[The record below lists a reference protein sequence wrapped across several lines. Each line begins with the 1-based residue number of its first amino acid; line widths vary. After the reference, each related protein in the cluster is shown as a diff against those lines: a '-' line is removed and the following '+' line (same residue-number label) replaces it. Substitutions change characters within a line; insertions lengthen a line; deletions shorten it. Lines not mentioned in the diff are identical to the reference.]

1 MQSKMKNIF
10 NKSVIFTLVACVFS
24 CADLEERPVGLLAPE
39 SLFNTSRDVE
49 VAIFGAYGWIAT
61 ERLYGRQFVTALM
74 LRGDMVDIGDR
85 GTPAERQ
92 QVNDFNMDDNNAMVR
107 TFWPVWYQ
115 VVSAANAAIAGAESL
130 GAAENEINPL
140 IAEARFIRAFSYY
153 HLVRVFGD
161 IPYIDYFID
170 NPESVQELA
179 KTPEAQVYEGIIADL
194 EFAKEWLPDMQP
206 SGVRSRATKGTA
218 ASYLSSVFLTLE
230 NYQRAYEEAKWV
242 IDNKDRFGYALESD
256 YQDLFRAEMA
266 DNLNETIFT
275 VDFLGQQSGGGG
287 ANDDIMGSMT
297 GIRGADEL
305 GWSVNV
311 PSIQVY
317 NTWDARDYRKQ
328 VSFADSALVKGVL
341 QPYTIFQNTQR
352 PHIAKYR
359 RFPGVSNSEGRDT
372 DHNYIAFRYA
382 EVLLIAAEALA
393 EVNGGPN
400 AESIGYVNEVRAR
413 ARNWDGNT
421 TSFPED
427 VQPGLSQAQF
437 IDLVLE
443 ERRLEL
449 AFEFKRWYDIKRRKL
464 GEEVFKGPNSLEP
477 HSGFDAS
484 RDYLMPLP
492 RVELDVNPNL
502 APQNPGY

>member
-1 MQSKMKNIF
+1 MKKTV
-10 NKSVIFTLVACVFS
+10 NKAIVSTLAACMFS
-24 CADLEERPVGLLAPE
+24 CGDLEERPIGILAPE
-39 SLFNTSRDVE
+39 SLFNSSRDVE

-61 ERLYGRQFVTALM
+61 ERLYGRQFVSALM

-130 GAAENEINPL
+130 DAPENEINPL
-140 IAEARFIRAFSYY
+140 VAEARFIRAFSYY
-153 HLVRVFGD
+153 HLVRTFGD
-161 IPYIDYFID
+161 IPYIDYFIN
-170 NPESVQELA
+170 NPESVNEMG

-206 SGVRSRATKGTA
+206 SGVRSRASKGTA

-230 NYQRAYEEAKWV
+230 NYPRAYQEAKWV
-242 IDNKDRFGYALESD
+242 IDNKDRFGYALEAD
-256 YQDLFRAEMA
+256 FQDLFRAELA

-275 VDFLGQQSGGGG
+275 VDFLGQQSGAGG
-287 ANDDIMGSMT
+287 ANDDIMAAMT

-305 GWSVNV
+305 GWSVTV
-311 PSIQVY
+311 PSQQVY
-317 NTWDARDYRKQ
+317 DTWDARDYRKR
-328 VSFADSALVKGVL
+328 VSFADSALVEGVM
-341 QPYTIFQNTQR
+341 QPYTVFQNTKR

-359 RFPGVSNSEGRDT
+359 RFPGVSNAEGRYS

-393 EVNGGPN
+393 EVNGGPD
-400 AESIGYVNEVRAR
+400 AESMGYVNEVRVR
-413 ARNWDGNT
+413 ARNWDGVAA
-421 TSFPED
+421 SFPED
-427 VQPGLSQAQF
+427 VAPGLDQGQF

-449 AFEFKRWYDIKRRKL
+449 AFEFKRWYDIKRRRM
-464 GEEVFKGPNSLEP
+464 GDVAFKGPDSLEP
-477 HSGFDAS
+477 QSGFDAS

>member
-1 MQSKMKNIF
+1 MKKIL
-10 NKSVIFTLVACVFS
+10 NKVIIFTLTACMVG
-24 CADLEERPVGLLAPE
+24 CADLEERPIGLLAPE
-39 SLFNTSRDVE
+39 SLFNTPRDVE

-115 VVSAANAAIAGAESL
+115 VVSAANAAIAGAEVL
-130 GAAENEINPL
+130 EAGAEINPL
-140 IAEARFIRAFSYY
+140 IAEARFIRAFTYY
-153 HLVRVFGD
+153 HLVRTFGD

-170 NPESVQELA
+170 NPESVKELT
-179 KTPEAQVYEGIIADL
+179 KTPQAQVYEGIIADL

-206 SGVRSRATKGTA
+206 SGVRSRASKGTA
-218 ASYLSSVFLTLE
+218 ASYLASVFLTLE
-230 NYQRAYEEAKWV
+230 DYQRAYSEAKWV

-256 YQDLFRAEMA
+256 FQDLYRAEMA
-266 DNLNETIFT
+266 DNLSETIFT
-275 VDFLGQQSGGGG
+275 IDFLGQQSGDGG

-305 GWSVNV
+305 GWSVTV
-311 PSIQVY
+311 PSMQVY
-317 NTWDARDYRKQ
+317 NTWDPRDYRKR
-328 VSFADSALVKGVL
+328 VSFADSALIEGVL
-341 QPYTIFQNTQR
+341 QPYTVFQNTQR
-352 PHIAKYR
+352 PHIAKFR
-359 RFPGVSNSEGRDT
+359 RFPGVSNSEGRYS
-372 DHNYIAFRYA
+372 DHNYIALRYA

-393 EVNGGPN
+393 EVNGGPD
-400 AESIGYVNEVRAR
+400 AESIGYVNEIRAR
-413 ARNWDGNT
+413 ARNWDGVS

-427 VQPGLSQAQF
+427 VAPGLNQTQF
-437 IDLVLE
+437 INLVLD
-443 ERRLEL
+443 ERRIEL

-464 GEEVFKGPNSLEP
+464 GEEVFKGLNSLEP
-477 HSGFDAS
+477 HTEFNPS

>member
-1 MQSKMKNIF
+1 MKNLI
-10 NKSVIFTLVACVFS
+10 KKIYPFTLLVLSLS
-24 CADLEERPVGLLAPE
+24 CADLEEKPVGLLAPE

-49 VAIFGAYGWIAT
+49 VVIFGAYGWIGT

-115 VVSAANAAIAGAESL
+115 VISTANAAIAGAESL
-130 GAAENEINPL
+130 GLPENEINPL

-153 HLVRVFGD
+153 HLVRTFGD
-161 IPYIDYFID
+161 IPYIDYFIND
-170 NPESVQELA
+170 PESVKGLS
-179 KTPEAQVYEGIIADL
+179 KTPESEVYVGIVADL

-230 NYQRAYEEAKWV
+230 NYQSAYDEAKWV
-242 IDNKDRFGYALESD
+242 IDNKGRFGYELESD
-256 YQDLFRAEMA
+256 FQDLFRAELA
-266 DNLNETIFT
+266 DNLKETIFT
-275 VDFLGQQSGGGG
+275 IDFLGQQSGSGG
-287 ANDDIMGSMT
+287 ANDDIMGAMT

-311 PSIQVY
+311 PSMSVY
-317 NTWDARDYRKQ
+317 NTWDARDYRKK
-328 VSFADSALVKGVL
+328 VSFADSALVEGVM
-341 QPYTIFQNTQR
+341 QPYTLFQNTQR

-359 RFPGVSNSEGRDT
+359 RFPGLSNSEGRYT
-372 DHNYIAFRYA
+372 DHNYICFRYA
-382 EVLLIAAEALA
+382 EVLLIASEALA
-393 EVNGGPN
+393 EINGGPN
-400 AESIGYVNEVRAR
+400 AESIGYLNEIRAR
-413 ARNWDGNT
+413 ARNWAGT
-421 TSFPED
+421 PASFPED
-427 VQPGLSQAQF
+427 VSSGLDKTQF
-437 IDLVLE
+437 IDLVLD

-449 AFEFKRWYDIKRRKL
+449 AFEFKRWYDIKRRNL
-464 GEEVFKGPNSLEP
+464 GERVFKGTNSLEP
-477 HSGFDAS
+477 HSEFDAS
-484 RDYLMPLP
+484 RDYLFPLP